1 MFLNPLMLAGLGGA
15 LVPLVLHLLSRARY
29 RSVDWGAMMFLDGAD
44 PSDRRSSRLKQYV
57 LLVAIV
63 AVLAVALAR
72 PLAGGA
78 WAGLAPGGATT
89 VVLILDCSA
98 SMATIENG
106 RWRMDAARE
115 AAAAFLAQLREGDR
129 AVLLTPG
136 ATIATGDTDET
147 GIPPTTD
154 LRTIAARVAAA
165 RPGPGRADFA
175 SALTRAAQILEQHAR
190 GQGKR
195 VAIVCDRQAVGWRDV
210 SPGFARRWQARFD
223 PAERAG
229 LLTILPVGTDAADNL
244 AIESVRLVNPPA
256 VRGERAEVE
265 VRVRNHGPA
274 AQPTITVALSDDR
287 QDAGTQSM
295 AVAAR
300 DVASVRFTTHFD
312 TVGSHLLTATVPTG
326 AGFPDDDTASTAVD
340 VAPPIPVLFVSG
352 DEPDPDA
359 AAGADPAVPA
369 AVVVPAR
376 LAESTFFRVAAA
388 PYAAVGR
395 RGIDPAV
402 VKVLAAEQ
410 FDPASLVGQRV
421 VVLGNVAQV
430 SPPVAKALEQFVHEG
445 GGLLIAPGAMT
456 DVRQLNA
463 TLWRDGAGVMP
474 AQLEPATAATGAAAT
489 TLLGLDFSHPA
500 LAFLRG
506 RPDPIPVA
514 TVGRYF
520 PATPRQPDAVV
531 PATYASGRPFLV
543 EARWGRGRVAVLTTP
558 LDADWSTLPLSGFYV
573 PFVQSL
579 LRHLAAADTED
590 RNVAPGEPIVT
601 TLDGDIADISLQR
614 PSGARPKPAV
624 RTAGG
629 RTEVRYDDTA
639 EPGVYVLRYRDRAAK
654 QNRVLHFVVARDR
667 DESDTTAI
675 TPQRWDELAATLGA
689 ARLDASDTADLAA
702 LATDRDGREL
712 WAPLLALAA
721 VLLAGELALGRL
733 WSTAPVAPF
742 AKGAG

>member
-1 MFLNPLMLAGLGGA
+1 MLAGLGGA

-57 LLVAIV
+57 LLAVRMGIV

-136 ATIATGDTDET
+136 ATIAIADTDET

-229 LLTILPVGTDAADNL
+229 LLTILPVGTDAADNV

-274 AQPTITVALSDDR
+274 AQPTITVTLSGDR
-287 QDAGTQSM
+287 QDAGTQSL

-300 DVASVRFTTHFD
+300 DVASVRFTTRFD
-312 TVGSHLLTATVPTG
+312 SVGSHLLTASLPTG
-326 AGFPDDDTASTAVD
+326 AGLPDDDTASTAVD

-352 DEPDPDA
+352 DEPDPDSA
-359 AAGADPAVPA
+359 AADTASA
-369 AVVVPAR
+369 AR

-410 FDPASLVGQRV
+410 FEPASLVGQRV

-543 EARWGRGRVAVLTTP
+543 DARWGRGRVAVLTTP

-601 TLDGDIADISLQR
+601 TLDADVADIALQR

-639 EPGVYVLRYRDRAAK
+639 EPGVYILRYRDRNSAK
-654 QNRVLHFVVARDR
+654 NQGRVLHFVVTGDR

-733 WSTAPVAPF
+733 WSTAPVASV